1 MGDVGSLMIHSAG
14 SVATQSKAF
23 EHVMASEPYRYTWYS
38 KSVMAD
44 LPYIKI
50 YLFKHLNH

>member
-1 MGDVGSLMIHSAG
+1 VGDVGSLMIHSAG